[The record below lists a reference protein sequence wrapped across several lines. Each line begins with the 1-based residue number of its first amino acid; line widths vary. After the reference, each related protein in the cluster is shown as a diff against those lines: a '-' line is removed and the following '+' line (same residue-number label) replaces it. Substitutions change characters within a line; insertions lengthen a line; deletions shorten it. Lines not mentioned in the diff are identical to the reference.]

1 MNNWKNITVE
11 LPGYNLND
19 ILDEIYCLDIT
30 SVTVKEKKNKTK
42 SEWFHHNNKPL
53 EMHGDTHF
61 VQLLV
66 REDQSTV
73 YIVNQLTKNLKLKEI
88 PSYEEEILPNQNWVK
103 KTQTNFKIINISN
116 NLRIVF
122 PWTKKNQYKR
132 FNVIINPG
140 GGFGTGSHST
150 TKLCLQWLENNN
162 IKNKN
167 LIDYG
172 SGSGILSIAAKLFG
186 AKHVVGIEIDPK
198 AIDNAIQNS
207 EINNLNIPFFE
218 TNKFNIDYKFDIL
231 IANILSNTLIEL
243 KPNFKSL
250 TKNKIVL
257 CGILDKQVS
266 KVIDTYSNWVS
277 LTVKKNRDGWNLLEG
292 DL

>member
-30 SVTVKEKKNKTK
+30 SVTVKEIKNKTN

-61 VQLLV
+61 IQLLV

-88 PSYEEEILPNQNWVK
+88 PSFEEEILPNQNWVK
-103 KTQTNFKIINISN
+103 KTQTNFKVINISN
-116 NLRIVF
+116 NLRIVS
-122 PWTKKNQYKR
+122 PWIKKDHYEG
-132 FNVIINPG
+132 FNILINPG

-162 IKNKN
+162 IKNKT

-186 AKHVVGIEIDPK
+186 AKHVVGLEIDPK

-207 EINNLNIPFFE
+207 KINNLNIPFFE

-250 TKNKIVL
+250 TKKKIIL
-257 CGILDKQVS
+257 CGILDKQVY
-266 KVIDTYSNWVS
+266 KVIETYSNWVA
-277 LTVKKNRDGWNLLEG
+277 LTVKQNRDGWNLLEG

>member
-1 MNNWKNITVE
+1 MSPWIKKDHYEGFNI
-11 LPGYNLND
+11 L
-19 ILDEIYCLDIT
+19 
-30 SVTVKEKKNKTK
+30 
-42 SEWFHHNNKPL
+42 
-53 EMHGDTHF
+53 
-61 VQLLV
+61 
-66 REDQSTV
+66 
-73 YIVNQLTKNLKLKEI
+73 
-88 PSYEEEILPNQNWVK
+88 
-103 KTQTNFKIINISN
+103 
-116 NLRIVF
+116 
-122 PWTKKNQYKR
+122 
-132 FNVIINPG
+132 INPG

-162 IKNKN
+162 IKNKT

-186 AKHVVGIEIDPK
+186 AKHVVGLEIDPK

-207 EINNLNIPFFE
+207 KINNLNIPFFE

-250 TKNKIVL
+250 TKKKIIL
-257 CGILDKQVS
+257 CGILDKQVY
-266 KVIDTYSNWVS
+266 KVIETYSNWVA
-277 LTVKKNRDGWNLLEG
+277 LTVKQNRDGWNLLEG